1 MPHNYLFLIVRSILL
16 KVIVVNYLAHRKNG
30 NINRFYTFRLGF
42 IYMDAVIF
50 DMDGVIV
57 DSEIH
62 WKTTEGFFLQSLIPG
77 WSVKDQDRIIGLG
90 VLDVY
95 KLLVDSYHLQ
105 KTKEQF
111 LEIYLEMAN
120 DIYGQKVS
128 LIEGFTELLTALN
141 TNKIPVALASSSPTS
156 WINIMLERFGLRSSF
171 QVVVSADEL
180 TGQSKPSPAIYLL
193 TATRLDVPP
202 DRCVAIEDS
211 KNGVLSAKKA
221 NMFCVGFR
229 NGFNH
234 EQDLSQADMII
245 HHFAEFDWKNLL
257 LLPGQDHS

>member
-1 MPHNYLFLIVRSILL
+1 ME
-16 KVIVVNYLAHRKNG
+16 
-30 NINRFYTFRLGF
+30 
-42 IYMDAVIF
+42 AVIF

-77 WSVKDQDRIIGLG
+77 WSAKDQDRIIGLG
-90 VLDVY
+90 VLDLY

-111 LEIYLEMAN
+111 LEIYQEMAN
-120 DIYGQKVS
+120 KIYGQKVS

-156 WINIMLERFGLRSSF
+156 WINIMLERFRLRDSF

-180 TGQSKPSPAIYLL
+180 GGQGKPSPAIYLH
-193 TATRLDVPP
+193 TA
-202 DRCVAIEDS
+202 RCLGVFPERCIAVEDS
-211 KNGVLSAKKA
+211 KN
-221 NMFCVGFR
+221 
-229 NGFNH
+229 
-234 EQDLSQADMII
+234 
-245 HHFAEFDWKNLL
+245 
-257 LLPGQDHS
+257 